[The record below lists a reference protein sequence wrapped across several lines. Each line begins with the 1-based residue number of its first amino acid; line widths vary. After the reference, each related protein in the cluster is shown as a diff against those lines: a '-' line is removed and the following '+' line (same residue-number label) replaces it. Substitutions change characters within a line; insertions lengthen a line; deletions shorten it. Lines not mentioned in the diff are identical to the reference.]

1 MLFCKGNI
9 SENCEFVKQKL
20 RIARYGIDTLD
31 YELAKLRIAKATN
44 FEVVLY
50 YTSSVSICI
59 SYSYTSTVFDLV
71 VFMMSSERKYTY
83 YIRAHI
89 LLNALMLTLYLYL
102 VPMNGGFKQKI
113 SGNCFAICHIIWAP
127 CLKGGGTV
135 ANGTQKTWTFYWTL
149 FLKQYSYLKDGA
161 RETDQSDGKNIRAS
175 PTPLDYYPK
184 IEY

>member
-1 MLFCKGNI
+1 MDI
-9 SENCEFVKQKL
+9 S
-20 RIARYGIDTLD
+20 D

-113 SGNCFAICHIIWAP
+113 SGNCFAICHII
-127 CLKGGGTV
+127 
-135 ANGTQKTWTFYWTL
+135 
-149 FLKQYSYLKDGA
+149 
-161 RETDQSDGKNIRAS
+161 
-175 PTPLDYYPK
+175 
-184 IEY
+184 